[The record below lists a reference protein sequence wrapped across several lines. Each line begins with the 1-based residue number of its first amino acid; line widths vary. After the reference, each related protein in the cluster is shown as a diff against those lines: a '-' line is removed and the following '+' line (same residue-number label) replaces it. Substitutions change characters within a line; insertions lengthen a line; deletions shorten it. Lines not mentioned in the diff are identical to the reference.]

1 MEWKAGTISSIIYVF
16 HIYSDGTM
24 DVGGELTL
32 ISYLH

>member
-1 MEWKAGTISSIIYVF
+1 MKGWNYFQYNYVF
-16 HIYSDGTM
+16 HIYSDETM